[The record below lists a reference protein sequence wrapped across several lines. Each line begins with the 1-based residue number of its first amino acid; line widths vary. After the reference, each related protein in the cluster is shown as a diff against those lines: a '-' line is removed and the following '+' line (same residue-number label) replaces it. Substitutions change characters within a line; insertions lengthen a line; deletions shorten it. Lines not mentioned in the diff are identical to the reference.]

1 MKYLKFEFTD
11 REDMLTELAAYHET
25 IEDELVWKDC
35 AVHELKYIEKVPA
48 EYDAEG
54 NITKAAVLST
64 KYSVDVLF
72 YGQHLESAKERI
84 VNSGGKKIKV
94 KKPINEKEYEIIE
107 IEGVGVHTFG
117 GLEYLYEERRKEK

>member
-1 MKYLKFEFTD
+1 MKYIKFEFTD
-11 REDMLTELAAYHET
+11 RDDMLTELAVYR
-25 IEDELVWKDC
+25 DEEGNWKDC

-94 KKPINEKEYEIIE
+94 VNDKGQEIE